1 MLDTMQNDQKC
12 NASFC
17 SFRDELL
24 NAVNKKIALIDKR
37 LSAFQVDGSIIG
49 TGEADFTK
57 VNTKYVFNYKGK
69 KFHLIDVPGIEG
81 HELLFTDYIK
91 QALSKAHLVFFVYR
105 DGKSPES
112 GTLEK
117 IRSYL
122 KKNSSIV
129 LILNPNGKAF
139 AYIKA
144 DKRKPLKEKH
154 KEEIERIKKAVTQ
167 VIDEKNIAECIPVQC
182 WCAFSA
188 VAFIE
193 GCNVTSIESD
203 REDLRNYQK
212 KVDSYFGGRTS
223 LKQYSNIE
231 DVQRIIENK
240 LLTYEDDIIRAN
252 NDKIIKLID
261 ASKEKINSLK
271 EKYDSLM
278 EKWEPLYD
286 ELYKELDG
294 NFATLKQNCNSRIKS
309 VWNAAYAEF
318 EAVCNDDNLNDENK
332 NQKIAEKFDE
342 ILGNVNGKIEEIIKE
357 ENNRLEKKDQNALR
371 VVAEDKIK
379 YQFYNELK
387 FKLARNKFDVNTD
400 VEQSSSLGILTG
412 YLGTVVGCAEMG
424 AKIGSFFPGLG
435 NIVGGVIGGALGV
448 CSSAIKFFRFDKKKS
463 VLEFKGKLLNK
474 IKEHKNKIYDMSIN
488 KKLNIEY
495 ERIKKK
501 REEEINQIKN
511 DFKQIKKIS
520 YHCNNLVKNLNNC
533 SFNLLLKEA
542 QNGSN

>member
-1 MLDTMQNDQKC
+1 MQNDRKC
-12 NASFC
+12 NISLC

-24 NAVNKKIALIDKR
+24 NAVNKKIELIDKR

-57 VNTKYVFNYKGK
+57 GNTKYVFNYKGK

-81 HELLFTDYIK
+81 DESRFTDCIK
-91 QALSKAHLVFFVYR
+91 QALSEAHLVFFVHR
-105 DGKSPES
+105 GDKNPES

-117 IRSYL
+117 IKTYL
-122 KKNSSIV
+122 KRNSSIV
-129 LILNPNGKAF
+129 LILNSSGRPFSYK
-139 AYIKA
+139 KP
-144 DKRKPLKEKH
+144 DKREPLKEKH
-154 KEEIERIKKAVTQ
+154 KDEIERIKDAVAS
-167 VIDEKNIAECIPVQC
+167 VIGEKNIAECVPVQC
-182 WCAFSA
+182 QCAFSA
-188 VAFIE
+188 VAFIDYH
-193 GCNVTSIESD
+193 NITSIASGNEKYES
-203 REDLRNYQK
+203 LRKDQK
-212 KVDSYFGGRTS
+212 KFDEYFGGRTS

-252 NDKIIKLID
+252 NDKIISLID

-309 VWNAAYAEF
+309 AWNAAYAEF

-342 ILGNVNGKIEEIIKE
+342 MFKNVKGKIEEIIKDE
-357 ENNRLEKKDQNALR
+357 INRLEKKDQNVLR
-371 VVAEDKIK
+371 VVAEDKVK
-379 YQFYNELK
+379 CQFYNELK

-412 YLGTVVGCAEMG
+412 YLGTVVSYAQMG
-424 AKIGSFFPGLG
+424 AIIGSFVPVLG
-435 NIVGGVIGGALGV
+435 NAVGAGIGGALGV

-474 IKEHKNKIYDMSIN
+474 IKEHKNKIYDMYIN
-488 KKLNIEY
+488 KNLYFEY

-533 SFNLLLKEA
+533 SLKLLLKEA

>member
-69 KFHLIDVPGIEG
+69 KFQLIDVPGIEG
-81 HELLFTDYIK
+81 NEPLFTDYIK

-105 DGKSPES
+105 GNKNPES

-129 LILNPNGKAF
+129 LILNSEGSVFN
-139 AYIKA
+139 IKA
-144 DKRKPLKEKH
+144 DKGKPLKEKH

-182 WCAFSA
+182 QCAFSA

-193 GCNVTSIESD
+193 GFNVTSIESD
-203 REDLRNYQK
+203 KEKLRNYQK

-252 NDKIIKLID
+252 NDKIISLID

-278 EKWEPLYD
+278 EKWEPLYE
-286 ELYKELDG
+286 ELYRELDG

-309 VWNAAYAEF
+309 AWNAAYAEF

-342 ILGNVNGKIEEIIKE
+342 MFKNVEGKIEEIIKDE
-357 ENNRLEKKDQNALR
+357 INRLEKKDRNVLR
-371 VVAEDKIK
+371 VVAEDKVK
-379 YQFYNELK
+379 CQFYNELK

-424 AKIGSFFPGLG
+424 ATIGSIFLGPG

-448 CSSAIKFFRFDKKKS
+448 GLSAIKFFGFDKKKS